1 MTQHHVGLSEP
12 MNDHAAIVHAVSNLQ
27 LQLQDATRCH
37 DIELFTLQ
45 YKPEVYFSTM
55 TKQMT

>member
-12 MNDHAAIVHAVSNLQ
+12 MNDHGAIVHAVSNLQ

-37 DIELFTLQ
+37 DIDLFTLLC
-45 YKPEVYFSTM
+45 KPEVL
-55 TKQMT
+55 